1 MWGVADKKQNAL
13 EKYVKKT
20 EMEISVMGKNEAWKG
35 KGKQYNFKYNGKDVF
50 TKKGVRKKKKKQA
63 VVYEKEVS
71 KWRRESSKTPG
82 SIQTNMPGRVKMA
95 WAQNKVS
102 VIERIMSEF
111 IAISRG
117 DKIILDHWALVK
129 VFIFTLHVMRSLAVF
144 VKHMIIQF
152 TVQHSCSG
160 SSVDIWILQGKGQS
174 ETSQETATILLRLK

>member
-1 MWGVADKKQNAL
+1 MVKMSLQRK
-13 EKYVKKT
+13 EK
-20 EMEISVMGKNEAWKG
+20 GG
-35 KGKQYNFKYNGKDVF
+35 
-50 TKKGVRKKKKKQA
+50 KKKKHA
-63 VVYEKEVS
+63 AVYEKEVS

-82 SIQTNMPGRVKMA
+82 SMQTNMPGRVKMA

-129 VFIFTLHVMRSLAVF
+129 VFIFTLRVMRSLAVF
-144 VKHMIIQF
+144 VKDMIIQF
-152 TVQHSCSG
+152 IVQHSCSG

-174 ETSQETATILLRLK
+174 ETSQETATILLRLKKWFLRSRW